1 MLRGIFWRR
10 NSGKQHHCQD
20 IILHQIPHLEL
31 FFILRALF
39 KPSFLRKM
47 ALESEQHLRALLFR
61 FR

>member
-10 NSGKQHHCQD
+10 NSGKQRHCQD

-47 ALESEQHLRALLFR
+47 ALKSK
-61 FR
+61 